1 MGLERE
7 GGTVLSHAESFYLI
21 MSESFLKEKE
31 GKVTANLELM
41 LPTVHQLLSIIQRI

>member
-7 GGTVLSHAESFYLI
+7 GGTVHPNAESLCL

-31 GKVTANLELM
+31 G
-41 LPTVHQLLSIIQRI
+41 R